1 MSLFRAI
8 QDTFSNKLSDS
19 KASPIPPKKEPKLE
33 TVFCRSL
40 LFVPGNRPERFDKA
54 ATSGA
59 DAIIIDLEDS
69 VPAEHKE
76 KSREA
81 VRNYLQSSS
90 PIKILVRINP
100 LDSEYAIKDIKAI
113 LDPKLPFLPDG
124 IVLPKAEG
132 AATVK
137 RLISLMGEVR
147 VPILPISTETAGS
160 IFEIGSFRKVSK
172 YLMGLTW
179 GAEDLP
185 ASIGAETSRHRD
197 GYFTPPYEMVRN
209 LALFGAHAAKVQAIE
224 TVYPNIRDLDGL
236 TEYAARGLRDGFT
249 GMMALHP
256 DQVMIINAAFSP
268 SEDSVEHARAVIAA
282 FAANPGA
289 GVLELDGKMI
299 DKPHLIQARKIV
311 AAAAKSV

>member
-8 QDTFSNKLSDS
+8 QDAISNKSVDR
-19 KASPIPPKKEPKLE
+19 KETAPAPKKEHKLE

-54 ATSGA
+54 ASSGA

-76 KSREA
+76 KAREA
-81 VRNYLQSSS
+81 VRTYLQS
-90 PIKILVRINP
+90 PLTTKTLVRINP
-100 LDSEYAIKDIKAI
+100 LDSEYAIHDIKAI
-113 LDPKLPFLPDG
+113 LDSGLPQHPSG

-132 AATVK
+132 STTVK
-137 RLISLMGEVR
+137 RLISLMGDIR
-147 VPILPISTETAGS
+147 VPILPIATETPAAV
-160 IFEIGSFRKVSK
+160 FEMGSFRKVSK

-185 ASIGAETSRHRD
+185 AAIGAETSRHSD

-209 LALFGAHAAKVQAIE
+209 LALFAAHAAKVQAIE

-236 TEYAARGLRDGFT
+236 ADYAARGVRDGYT

-268 SEDSVEHARAVIAA
+268 SDDSVDHARAIIAA

-311 AAAAKSV
+311 AAAAKIA

>member
-1 MSLFRAI
+1 MSLLKAI
-8 QDTFSNKLSDS
+8 QETFSSKLSDG
-19 KASPIPPKKEPKLE
+19 KTAPIPPKKESKLE
-33 TVFCRSL
+33 SAFCRSF

-76 KSREA
+76 KSRKA
-81 VRNYLQSSS
+81 VRDYLQSSS
-90 PIKILVRINP
+90 PVKTLVRINP

-113 LDPKLPFLPDG
+113 LDSKLPHLPNG

-132 AATVK
+132 SDTVK

-147 VPILPISTETAGS
+147 VPILPIATETPAA
-160 IFEIGSFRKVSK
+160 IFEMGSFRKVSK
-172 YLMGLTW
+172 DLMGLTW

-236 TEYAARGLRDGFT
+236 AEYAARGLRDGFT

-268 SEDSVEHARAVIAA
+268 SEESLEHARAVIAA
-282 FAANPGA
+282 FAANPGT
-289 GVLELDGKMI
+289 GVLEMDGKMI

>member
-1 MSLFRAI
+1 MSLLRAI
-8 QDTFSNKLSDS
+8 QDAISNKSNDM
-19 KASPIPPKKEPKLE
+19 KKRPVTPKKEHKLE
-33 TVFCRSL
+33 SVFCRSL

-54 ATSGA
+54 ASSGA
-59 DAIIIDLEDS
+59 DSIIIDLEDS
-69 VPAEHKE
+69 IPAEHKE
-76 KSREA
+76 KAREA
-81 VRNYLQSSS
+81 VRDYLQSAS
-90 PIKILVRINP
+90 PIKRLVRINP
-100 LDSEYAIKDIKAI
+100 LDSEYAIKDINAI
-113 LDPKLPFLPDG
+113 LDPKLPYLPDG

-147 VPILPISTETAGS
+147 VPILPIATETAGS

-236 TEYAARGLRDGFT
+236 AEYAARGVRDGYT

-268 SEDSVEHARAVIAA
+268 SEDSVEHARAIIAA

-289 GVLELDGKMI
+289 GVLEMDGKMI

-311 AAAAKSV
+311 AAAAKLV